1 MDIIK
6 LLKERARVLNGTVVL
21 PESNDKRILLA
32 AQQITNEGFSKVV
45 LLGEHEIIKNDANEL
60 DVSLDG
66 IDIINPEK
74 YECIEEF
81 ANYFFERRQSK
92 GITFQEA
99 RNIVKIPLFFGALLV
114 QFKKV
119 NGMVAGAYNTTPD
132 VLRAALQ
139 VIGVQ
144 KGLKTVSSSFIMVT
158 PNFQGQ
164 GDKVFLFADCAVVPN
179 PTADQLADITIS
191 TALTRTALLGDE
203 PKVALLSFSTK
214 GSTEH
219 ELVDKVIEA
228 KKILDERKVN
238 FDFDGELQLDAAVI
252 EKVGKT
258 KAPNSKVAG
267 SANVLIFPD
276 LQAGNIGYKLVQ
288 RFAGAEA
295 IGPVIQGL
303 AAPVCDLSRGCSID
317 DIVST
322 SALVLLL
329 SNQIDK

>member
-1 MDIIK
+1 MNIIK
-6 LLKERARVLNGTVVL
+6 MLKEKAATLKGTVVL
-21 PESNDKRILLA
+21 PESADTRMLMAAEQITKEGFAKVILLGDKDTIYA
-32 AQQITNEGFSKVV
+32 
-45 LLGEHEIIKNDANEL
+45 DAKLFGVNLNGVE
-60 DVSLDG
+60 
-66 IDIINPEK
+66 IINPEK
-74 YECIEEF
+74 HELLNEF
-81 ANYFFERRQSK
+81 AIYFYERRKTK
-92 GITFQEA
+92 GVTPESA
-99 RNIVKIPLFFGALLV
+99 REIVKNPLFFGALLV

-119 NGMVAGAYNTTPD
+119 NGMVAGALNTTSD

-144 KGLKTVSSSFIMVT
+144 AGLKTVSSSFIMVT

-179 PTADQLADITIS
+179 PTAEQLADIAIS
-191 TALTRTALLGDE
+191 TALTRKALIGDE
-203 PKVALLSFSTK
+203 PRVALLSFSTK
-214 GSTEH
+214 GSAEH

-228 KKILDERKVN
+228 KKILESRN
-238 FDFDGELQLDAAVI
+238 ARFEFDGELQLDAAVI

-267 SANVLIFPD
+267 NANVLVFPD
-276 LQAGNIGYKLVQ
+276 LQSGNIGYKLVQ
-288 RFAGAEA
+288 RFANAEA

-303 AAPVCDLSRGCSID
+303 AAPVCDLSRGCSVD

-329 SNQIDK
+329 SRIN